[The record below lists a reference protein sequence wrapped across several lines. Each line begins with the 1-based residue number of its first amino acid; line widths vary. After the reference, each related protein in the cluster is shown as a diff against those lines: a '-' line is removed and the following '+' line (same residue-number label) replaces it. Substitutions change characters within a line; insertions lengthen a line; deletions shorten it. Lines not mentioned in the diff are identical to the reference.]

1 MQNLPAY
8 FITEYPPQNL
18 AQIAPIARIPNASCV
33 VMDGDL
39 MFLPF
44 KKLIEL

>member
-1 MQNLPAY
+1 MQSLPAY

-18 AQIAPIARIPNASCV
+18 AQIAPIRIPNASCV

-44 KKLIEL
+44 KKLIEF